1 MKHPDLSA
9 CIMDCVM
16 GFDDTIAA
24 IATPRGEGGIG
35 IVRVSGARAIEIAC
49 QVFRSPRG
57 VSLAELPTHTLTY
70 GHVVRLLPAGDTSA
84 DTSEDTS
91 GRAGKKTGKKT
102 EAQPRDYEQSEQIDE
117 VLLGIMRAPKT
128 YTTEDIVEFN
138 CHGGIVSLT
147 AVLEVVVKAGARL
160 AEPGEFTKRA
170 FLNGRLDLAQAE
182 AVAEL
187 IGSKTELSRKIAIN
201 ALEGKLSENVNHL
214 SDKMAGLLAE
224 IEASIDFPEEELDF
238 MKVEVQHQTA
248 RAIQADLTRLLETA
262 EEGRLIKDGIT
273 VAILGKPNVGK
284 SSLLNALVQRER
296 AIVTDIPGTTR
307 DTIEETINLDG
318 IPMHLIDTA
327 GIRQTADIIEQQ
339 GVLRSKAVINKAEFL
354 LLMFDASQGL
364 TEADVELL
372 ETANSHKAL
381 LILNKTDLPIVT
393 PPDALRAHCSNKRVV
408 QTAILEGKGL
418 EALKTAM
425 REELLGDAFVTGDSP
440 IVTNARHQDALRRAN
455 AALNDAIESLT
466 NAMPPE
472 LVAVDLHISLDALG
486 DIVGKTTTEDIL
498 DRIFSQFCIGK

>member
-1 MKHPDLSA
+1 
-9 CIMDCVM
+9 M

-35 IVRVSGARAIEIAC
+35 IVRVSGSRALDIAGK
-49 QVFRSPRG
+49 VFRSPRR
-57 VSLAELPTHTLTY
+57 VSPAELPTHTLTY
-70 GHVVRLLPAGDTSA
+70 GHVVAGNAS
-84 DTSEDTS
+84 SVE
-91 GRAGKKTGKKT
+91 
-102 EAQPRDYEQSEQIDE
+102 ILDE

-128 YTTEDIVEFN
+128 YTAEDIVEFN
-138 CHGGIVSLT
+138 CHGGIVPLT

-170 FLNGRLDLAQAE
+170 FLNGRIDLAQAE

-187 IGSKTELSRKIAIN
+187 IGSKTELSRKIALN
-201 ALEGKLSENVNHL
+201 ALEGNLSDNVNHL
-214 SDKMAGLLAE
+214 SDKLAGLLAE

-262 EEGRLIKDGIT
+262 EEGRLIKAGIT

-307 DTIEETINLDG
+307 DTIEETINLSG

-327 GIRQTADIIEQQ
+327 GIRQTADLVEQQ
-339 GVLRSKAVINKAEFL
+339 GVRRSKAAMDKAEFL
-354 LLMFDASQGL
+354 LLMFDASQAL

-372 ETANSHKAL
+372 ETANSHKAI
-381 LILNKTDLPIVT
+381 LILNKTDLPCVT
-393 PPDALRAHCSNKRVV
+393 QPDALRAHCPKKRVV
-408 QTAILEGKGL
+408 QTAIPEGKGL
-418 EALKTAM
+418 EALKAAI
-425 REELLGDAFVTGDSP
+425 REELLGDAFVMGDSP
-440 IVTNARHQDALRRAN
+440 IVTNARHQAAMRRAD
-455 AALNDAIESLT
+455 AALNNAIESLS